1 MANKMHWKILDRGTV
16 PETGTNTC
24 LYACMGCGNE
34 TELEVVGTALA
45 QINAGLVF
53 DVGPHATPVK
63 IQCRKCRRVFEL
75 EAR

>member
-1 MANKMHWKILDRGTV
+1 MAHKKPWKILDRGLV
-16 PETGTNTC
+16 PMTGTNTC

-34 TELEVVGTALA
+34 AELEVMGTALA

-53 DVGPHATPVK
+53 DVGPYAIPVK